1 MISLV
6 ALLTGAAAPFLW
18 VKGDSVIPGVRING
32 VAAGGFSKEQMVD
45 FLQEEN
51 KAMEKENLNLVKD
64 SVKETWNY
72 KDLHVSYDEHSLD
85 EALAIGR
92 QGSLFQQW
100 KDRWAALLSGKA
112 AHIDASFDEEAVKK
126 KDRKSVV

>member
-18 VKGDSVIPGVRING
+18 VKGDSVIPGVGING
-32 VAAGGFSKEQMVD
+32 VAAGG
-45 FLQEEN
+45 LQEEN
-51 KAMEKENLNLVKD
+51 KAMEKEKLDLVKD

-92 QGSLFQQW
+92 Q
-100 KDRWAALLSGKA
+100 
-112 AHIDASFDEEAVKK
+112 
-126 KDRKSVV
+126 

>member
-32 VAAGGFSKEQMVD
+32 VAAGGFSKAQMVD

-72 KDLHVSYDEHSLD
+72 KDLHVSYD
-85 EALAIGR
+85 
-92 QGSLFQQW
+92 
-100 KDRWAALLSGKA
+100 
-112 AHIDASFDEEAVKK
+112 
-126 KDRKSVV
+126 